1 MVAEQN
7 YQHLQSLEANE
18 IFGDIIKMNPN
29 IEAESI
35 IHIASDSVFSKNNIA
50 RGHILFA
57 QANSLCVALIHKPT
71 VLTSESNVTFVE
83 KVKLNDTV
91 RARAKVVKHSEN
103 YYHIDVTSYVKEILV
118 LKVILKCS
126 I

>member
-1 MVAEQN
+1 MR
-7 YQHLQSLEANE
+7 
-18 IFGDIIKMNPN
+18 KR
-29 IEAESI
+29 
-35 IHIASDSVFSKNNIA
+35 IHYV
-50 RGHILFA
+50 L
-57 QANSLCVALIHKPT
+57 LLIHKPT